1 VRNRLKR
8 KDLNVKMAETE
19 KAQGD
24 KAGIGE
30 QQTQGKNSNLKR
42 IGATG

>member
-8 KDLNVKMAETE
+8 KELNVKMAETE
-19 KAQGD
+19 KAQGE

-30 QQTQGKNSNLKR
+30 QQTPGEE
-42 IGATG
+42 